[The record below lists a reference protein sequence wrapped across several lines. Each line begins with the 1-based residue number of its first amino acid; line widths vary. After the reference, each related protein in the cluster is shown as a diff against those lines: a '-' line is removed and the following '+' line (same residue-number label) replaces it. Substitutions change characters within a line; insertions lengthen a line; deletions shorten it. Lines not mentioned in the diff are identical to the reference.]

1 MAMCLETQKKENI
14 GSQIIEGI
22 PQRDGFHGLR
32 CFKTAP

>member
-32 CFKTAP
+32 CFQTAP